1 MSAALSTDAIVIEQ
15 PGRLSRR
22 RVSIAAPGAGEV
34 VVAVQSCG
42 ISTGTERLLW
52 DGTMPVF
59 PGLSYPLVPGYEA
72 VGTVID
78 ADDDATLAAGTRVFV
93 PGAAGYQD
101 GLTGLFGAN
110 AATLVVPQARVSV
123 VDGIDEL
130 ADERATLLALAATA
144 MHALSADA
152 RRLGQPATLADLAA
166 LAPELI
172 VGHGVLGRLL
182 ARIVVAIGAPAPTV
196 HETAEA
202 RREGANGYAC
212 IDPDQDE
219 RSGYRRIVD
228 VSGAGGDHLDRLI
241 ARLGRQGQLVL
252 AGFYHEPIRFDFAPA
267 FMREINVAIAAEWAP
282 DDLRS
287 VLELLGSGALALD
300 GLISH
305 RAAAADAD
313 AAYPE
318 AFRDA
323 SRLKTV
329 LDWNPR

>member
-1 MSAALSTDAIVIEQ
+1 MSAPLITDAIVIEQ
-15 PGRLSRR
+15 PGRLTRR
-22 RVSIAAPGAGEV
+22 SVSIAAPTAGDV
-34 VVAVQSCG
+34 VVSVQSCG

-72 VGTVID
+72 VGTVVD
-78 ADDDATLAAGTRVFV
+78 AGDGVALAAGARVFV

-110 AATLVVPQARVSV
+110 AATLVVPESRVTA
-123 VDGIDEL
+123 VDGIEEL

-152 RRLGQPATLADLAA
+152 RRRGEPVTLAGLASG
-166 LAPELI
+166 APDLI

-182 ARIVVAIGAPAPTV
+182 ARIVVAIGADAPTV
-196 HETAEA
+196 HETNAG
-202 RREGANGYAC
+202 RRDGVNGYAC
-212 IDPDQDE
+212 VDPAGDE
-219 RSGYRRIVD
+219 SSRYRCIVD

-241 ARLGRQGQLVL
+241 ARLARKGQLVL
-252 AGFYHEPIRFDFAPA
+252 AGFYHEPIRFEFAPA
-267 FMREINVAIAAEWAP
+267 FMREINVAIAAEWVP
-282 DDLRS
+282 DDLRL
-287 VLELLGSGALALD
+287 VLELLQGGALTLT

-313 AAYPE
+313 TAYPE

-323 SRLKTV
+323 TRLKTV
-329 LDWNPR
+329 LDWNP